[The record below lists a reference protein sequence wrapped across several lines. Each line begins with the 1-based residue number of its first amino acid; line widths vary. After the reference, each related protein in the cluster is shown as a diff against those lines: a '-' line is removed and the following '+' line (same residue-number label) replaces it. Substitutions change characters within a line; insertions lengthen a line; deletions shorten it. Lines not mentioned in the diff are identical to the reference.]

1 MVALPDVN
9 VLVALVWPTHVHH
22 DAAHEWFEEHGTSDW
37 ATCPLTQSGFV
48 RVSSNSKTIPEAK
61 SPRDAIQALDSML
74 AHPRHVF
81 LADDVSIAD
90 RRLIA
95 IDRLVGY
102 RQVTDMHLL
111 GIALRNSVRLVTL
124 DRNIAS
130 LVPPGF
136 DREKAV
142 ALITSRS

>member
-9 VLVALVWPTHVHH
+9 VLVALAWPTHVHH
-22 DAAHEWFEEHGTSDW
+22 DAAHQWFEEQAASDW

-48 RVSSNSKTIPEAK
+48 RVSSNSKTILEAK
-61 SPRDAIQALDSML
+61 SPREAIQVLDLML

-90 RRLIA
+90 RHVIA
-95 IDRLVGY
+95 IDKLVGY

-111 GIALRNSVRLVTL
+111 GIALKNGARLVTL
-124 DRNIAS
+124 DRNIAN

-136 DREKAV
+136 DKETAV
-142 ALITSRS
+142 TLITSHS